1 MIDVDALLQSFGDDQ
16 PSGEDLVYDADFS
29 TLEVTAAPGEEQQ
42 VGDSVIA
49 AEEPEYAEVVT
60 LAEGLLTRTKD
71 LRVAMIL
78 ANASLRTEGLPGFEA
93 VLRYVRGCLEQYW
106 ESCHPQLDEDDDN
119 DPTERSNAVLGLTDT
134 NSVMRS
140 LRMAPLSESRAFGRM
155 SLRDIMVAEGEMTAP
170 SDMDSVPD
178 GASVNAAFQD
188 TDDEWLEATKT
199 AAANIVDHL
208 KTISNVFDE
217 QAPGLGPD
225 LTPIQ
230 KVAHDI
236 TKKLAVYAGGEVV
249 ENGEVSPEAASNLPA
264 ARATG
269 GGGGGGG
276 GGAINNSHDVVNML
290 DRIIDYYQRN
300 EPSSPVPVL
309 LTRAKRLVSADF
321 VTIMRDMAPR
331 GVENVAL
338 IGGFD
343 EDDI

>member
-29 TLEVTAAPGEEQQ
+29 ILEVTASPGEEQQ

-49 AEEPEYAEVVT
+49 AEEPEYAEVVK

-71 LRVAMIL
+71 LRVALIL
-78 ANASLRTEGLPGFEA
+78 ANATLRTEGLPGFEA
-93 VLRYVRGCLEQYW
+93 VLRYIRGCLEQYW

-119 DPTERSNAVLGLTDT
+119 DPTERSNAVLGLTDS

-155 SLRDIMVAEGEMTAP
+155 SMREIMVAEGEMTAP
-170 SDMDSVPD
+170 ADMDGVPD
-178 GASVNAAFQD
+178 GPAVNAAFQD
-188 TDDEWLEATKT
+188 TDEEWLDTTKT
-199 AAANIVDHL
+199 AAANILDHI
-208 KTISNVFDE
+208 KAISKVFDE

-230 KVAHDI
+230 KVAHEI
-236 TKKLAVYAGGEVV
+236 TKKLAKYAGGEAS
-249 ENGEVSPEAASNLPA
+249 EDGELSDDSASDLPA
-264 ARATG
+264 ARSTV
-269 GGGGGGG
+269 GGGGG
-276 GGAINNSHDVVNML
+276 GGAINNANDVVNML
-290 DRIIDYYQRN
+290 DRIIDYYRRN
-300 EPSSPVPVL
+300 EPSSPVPIL
-309 LTRAKRLVSADF
+309 LTRSKRLVSADF